1 MAEHVVC
8 GQCAFIKIQMS
19 QGKMFLARAEHA
31 LDGGFGFLGFFFLS
45 KLENTH

>member
-19 QGKMFLARAEHA
+19 WGKMFLARAEHA
-31 LDGGFGFLGFFFLS
+31 LDGGFGFLFFFFLS
-45 KLENTH
+45 KLKPTH